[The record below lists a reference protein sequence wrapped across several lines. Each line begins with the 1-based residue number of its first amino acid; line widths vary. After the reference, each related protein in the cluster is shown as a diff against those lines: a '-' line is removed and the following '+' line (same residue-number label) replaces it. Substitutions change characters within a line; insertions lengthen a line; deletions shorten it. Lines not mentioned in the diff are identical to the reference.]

1 MTSLLPSPSDPFDQ
15 LHPGIRR
22 WVWRQG
28 WGDLR
33 PVQRAA
39 IPPIVAGGRDVIVA
53 AQTAGGKTEA
63 AFLPL
68 ISRVADEPGGGF
80 RLLYVSPLKALIN
93 DQFRRLDALCE
104 ALEVPVHRWHG
115 DVSASQKQKARQR
128 PAGVLLI
135 TPESL
140 EATFVRRGLEVARL
154 FGALDAVVID
164 ELHAFIGAERGR
176 QLQSLLHRLEVA
188 VGRRITRIGLS
199 ATLGDMGLAAD
210 FLRPGE
216 AERVALVEDAASD
229 QSLRLQLRGF
239 SRADQTAPS
248 QPSADPFAAEAAS
261 EAEDADVATQRAM
274 AEHLYK
280 TLRGGR
286 HLVFAGRRGAVEEL
300 SDLLRRICER
310 EHVPNE
316 FFPHHANLSRD
327 HRAFVEDRL
336 REGPLPTTAV
346 CTATLELGI
355 DIGDIASVAQIGP
368 PWSVA
373 SLRQRMGRSGRRAGH
388 PATLRILVAEQELRA
403 GSPPPDALRF
413 DLTQAVAMV
422 SLLLRRWVE
431 PPRPA
436 SVDLSTLTHQTLALI
451 AERGGVPAKF
461 AWETLC
467 RNGPFGLV
475 PPPLY
480 ADLLRAMGRTEA
492 GLIEQAADG
501 ALLLGQAGERLV
513 DHYDFYS
520 VFQTS
525 AEYRV
530 VHGGATLGTLPV
542 VTPLAAG
549 MTIIFSGRR
558 WTVMAVVD
566 REKLIEVA
574 PSSAGRPPSFGGGG
588 GDLHDTV
595 VETMRAVYAATE
607 VPAFLDGAAKALL
620 AEARAAYT
628 RYGLAD
634 SGVID
639 DEGHVWLFP
648 WVGTV
653 KLGTLALALRA
664 RDLDANMRGVAL
676 EIVGAAKDAAKDAVV
691 TALGAIASAPAP
703 DGLSLAATVANRS
716 IGKYDAF
723 LTDDLLLH
731 SFASQ
736 RLEPAALPDIA
747 RRLLGAAPA
756 PGRTLV

>member
-1 MTSLLPSPSDPFDQ
+1 MTIPTPTAPDSFDL

-22 WVWRQG
+22 WTWQQG

-33 PVQRAA
+33 PIQRAA
-39 IPPIVAGGRDVIVA
+39 IPSIVAGDRDVIVA

-68 ISRVADEPGGGF
+68 ISRIADEPGGGF

-104 ALEVPVHRWHG
+104 ALEVPVYRWHG

-128 PAGVLLI
+128 PSGILLM

-140 EATFVRRGLEVARL
+140 EATFARRGLEIPRL

-176 QLQSLLHRLEVA
+176 QLQSLLHRLEVSID
-188 VGRRITRIGLS
+188 RRITRIGLS
-199 ATLGDMGLAAD
+199 ATLGDMALAAD

-216 AERVALVEDAASD
+216 GERVELVEDTASD
-229 QSLRLQLRGF
+229 QSLLRLQLRGF
-239 SRADQTAPS
+239 TRTALAAPADAAQRQLS
-248 QPSADPFAAEAAS
+248 AAEAK
-261 EAEDADVATQRAM
+261 EELPEDADEAVQRAM

-286 HLVFAGRRGAVEEL
+286 HLVFAGRRGTVEEL
-300 SDLLRRICER
+300 SDLLRLICER
-310 EHVPNE
+310 DHVPNE

-327 HRAFVEDRL
+327 HRAYVEERL

-355 DIGDIASVAQIGP
+355 DIGDIASVVQVGP

-388 PATLRILVAEQELRA
+388 PATLRLLVAEQELRA
-403 GSPPPDALRF
+403 GLTPPDALRF
-413 DLTQAVAMV
+413 GLTQAVAMV

-436 SVDLSTLTHQTLALI
+436 SVDLSTLAHQTLALI
-451 AERGGVPAKF
+451 AERGGVPAKS
-461 AWETLC
+461 AWEILC

-475 PPPLY
+475 PPRLY
-480 ADLLRAMGRTEA
+480 AALLRAMGRPEA

-501 ALLLGQAGERLV
+501 TLLLGEAGERLV

-525 AEYRV
+525 TEFRV
-530 VHGGATLGTLPV
+530 VHGGTTLGTLPV

-558 WTVMAVVD
+558 WTVTAVVD
-566 REKLIEVA
+566 REKLIEVV
-574 PSSAGRPPSFGGGG
+574 PSSAGRPPPFGGGG

-595 VETMRAVYAATE
+595 VETMREVYAETGS
-607 VPAFLDGAAKALL
+607 PGFLDGTAKALL

-628 RYGLAD
+628 RYGLAG
-634 SGVID
+634 SGAID

-664 RDLDANMRGVAL
+664 RDIDANMRGVAL
-676 EIVGAAKDAAKDAVV
+676 EIIGTTREKVV
-691 TALGAIASAPAP
+691 MALDTIASAPAP
-703 DGLSLAATVANRS
+703 DAMSLAATATNRS

-736 RLEPAALPDIA
+736 KLEPAALPEIA
-747 RRLLGAAPA
+747 RRLLKTSP
-756 PGRTLV
+756 L

>member
-68 ISRVADEPGGGF
+68 ISRVIDEPGGGF

-104 ALEVPVHRWHG
+104 ALEVPVYRWHG
-115 DVSASQKQKARQR
+115 DVSASQKQRARQR
-128 PAGVLLI
+128 PAGVLLM

-140 EATFVRRGLEVARL
+140 EATFVRRGLEIPRL

-176 QLQSLLHRLEVA
+176 QLQSLLHRLEVSID
-188 VGRRITRIGLS
+188 RRITRIGLS
-199 ATLGDMGLAAD
+199 ATLGNMELAAG

-239 SRADQTAPS
+239 TRTTQAAPAQPPAVEAD
-248 QPSADPFAAEAAS
+248 AEV
-261 EAEDADVATQRAM
+261 EEDADEAVQRAM

-280 TLRGGR
+280 TLRGDR
-286 HLVFAGRRGAVEEL
+286 HLVFAGRRGTVEEL
-300 SDLLRRICER
+300 SDLLRRISER
-310 EHVPNE
+310 DHVPNE

-327 HRAFVEDRL
+327 HRAFVEERL

-355 DIGDIASVAQIGP
+355 DIGDIASVVQIGP

-388 PATLRILVAEQELRA
+388 PATLRLLVAEQELRA
-403 GSPPPDALRF
+403 GMPPPDTLRF
-413 DLTQAVAMV
+413 DLTQGVAMV
-422 SLLLRRWVE
+422 SLLLRHWVE

-475 PPPLY
+475 PPTLY
-480 ADLLRAMGRTEA
+480 AELLRAMGRPEV

-501 ALLLGQAGERLV
+501 TLLLGQAGERLV

-525 AEYRV
+525 TEYRV
-530 VHGGATLGTLPV
+530 VHGGTTLGTLPV

-566 REKLIEVA
+566 REKLIEVT

-595 VETMRAVYAATE
+595 VETMQAVYAAVE
-607 VPAFLDGAAKALL
+607 VPAFLDGTAKALL
-620 AEARAAYT
+620 AEARMAYT
-628 RYGLAD
+628 RYGLAG

-664 RDLDANMRGVAL
+664 RGIDANMRGVAL
-676 EIVGAAKDAAKDAVV
+676 EIIGTTKDAVV
-691 TALGAIASAPAP
+691 MALDAIASAPMPNSLA
-703 DGLSLAATVANRS
+703 LAATVANRS
-716 IGKYDAF
+716 IGKYDTF

-736 RLEPAALPDIA
+736 RLEPAALPGIA
-747 RRLLGAAPA
+747 RRLMKAAP
-756 PGRTLV
+756 L

>member
-1 MTSLLPSPSDPFDQ
+1 MTSLLPSPSDPFDR

-22 WVWRQG
+22 WVWQQG

-39 IPPIVAGGRDVIVA
+39 IPPIVAGGQDVIVS

-68 ISRVADEPGGGF
+68 ISRIADEPGGCF

-104 ALEVPVHRWHG
+104 ALEVPVYRWHG

-128 PAGVLLI
+128 PSGIVLM

-140 EATFVRRGLEVARL
+140 EATFVRRGLEIPRL

-176 QLQSLLHRLEVA
+176 QLQSLLHRLEVS
-188 VGRRITRIGLS
+188 VDRRITRIGLS
-199 ATLGDMGLAAD
+199 ATLGDMALAAD

-216 AERVALVEDAASD
+216 AGRVELVEDAASD

-239 SRADQTAPS
+239 TRTALTAPGEPAQRQLS
-248 QPSADPFAAEAAS
+248 AAEAK
-261 EAEDADVATQRAM
+261 EELPEDADADEAVQRAM

-286 HLVFAGRRGAVEEL
+286 HLVFAGRRGTVEEL
-300 SDLLRRICER
+300 SDLLRLICER

-327 HRAFVEDRL
+327 HRAYVEERL

-355 DIGDIASVAQIGP
+355 DIGDIASVVQVGP

-388 PATLRILVAEQELRA
+388 PATLRLLVAEQELRA
-403 GSPPPDALRF
+403 GLTPPDALRF
-413 DLTQAVAMV
+413 GLMQAVAMV

-451 AERGGVPAKF
+451 AERGGVPAKS
-461 AWETLC
+461 AWEILC

-475 PPPLY
+475 PPRLY
-480 ADLLRAMGRTEA
+480 ADLLRAMGRSEA

-501 ALLLGQAGERLV
+501 TLLLGEAGERLV

-525 AEYRV
+525 TEFRV
-530 VHGGATLGTLPV
+530 VHGGTTLGTLPV

-558 WTVMAVVD
+558 WSVTAVVD

-574 PSSAGRPPSFGGGG
+574 PSSAGRPPPFGGGG
-588 GDLHDTV
+588 GDLHDAV
-595 VETMRAVYAATE
+595 VETMREVYAETGI
-607 VPAFLDGAAKALL
+607 PAFLDSTAKALL

-628 RYGLAD
+628 RYGLAS
-634 SGVID
+634 SGAID

-664 RDLDANMRGVAL
+664 RDIDANMRGVGL
-676 EIVGAAKDAAKDAVV
+676 EIIGATREKVV
-691 TALGAIASAPAP
+691 IALDAIASAPAP
-703 DGLSLAATVANRS
+703 DAMSLAATVANRS

-723 LTDDLLLH
+723 LTDDILLH
-731 SFASQ
+731 SFACQ
-736 RLEPAALPDIA
+736 KLEPAALPEIA
-747 RRLLGAAPA
+747 RCLLKTSP
-756 PGRTLV
+756 L

>member
-1 MTSLLPSPSDPFDQ
+1 MTIPTPTAPDSFDL

-22 WVWRQG
+22 WTWQQG

-33 PVQRAA
+33 PIQRAA
-39 IPPIVAGGRDVIVA
+39 IPSIVAGDRDVIVA

-68 ISRVADEPGGGF
+68 ISRIADEPGGGF

-104 ALEVPVHRWHG
+104 ALEVPVYRWHG

-128 PAGVLLI
+128 PSGILLM

-140 EATFVRRGLEVARL
+140 EATFVRRGLEIPRL

-176 QLQSLLHRLEVA
+176 QLQSLLHRLEVSID
-188 VGRRITRIGLS
+188 RRITRIGLS
-199 ATLGDMGLAAD
+199 ATLGDMALAAD
-210 FLRPGE
+210 FLRPSEG
-216 AERVALVEDAASD
+216 ERVELVEDTASD
-229 QSLRLQLRGF
+229 QSLLRLQLRGF
-239 SRADQTAPS
+239 TRTALAAPADAAQRQLS
-248 QPSADPFAAEAAS
+248 AAEAK
-261 EAEDADVATQRAM
+261 EELPEDADEAVQRAM

-286 HLVFAGRRGAVEEL
+286 HLVFAGRRGTVEEL
-300 SDLLRRICER
+300 SDLLRLICER
-310 EHVPNE
+310 DHVPNE

-327 HRAFVEDRL
+327 HRAYVEERL

-355 DIGDIASVAQIGP
+355 DIGDIASVVQVGP

-388 PATLRILVAEQELRA
+388 PATLRLLVAEQELRA
-403 GSPPPDALRF
+403 GLTPPDALRF
-413 DLTQAVAMV
+413 GLTQAVAMV

-436 SVDLSTLTHQTLALI
+436 SVDLSTLAHQTLALI
-451 AERGGVPAKF
+451 AERCGVPAKS
-461 AWETLC
+461 AWEILC
-467 RNGPFGLV
+467 RNGPFRLV
-475 PPPLY
+475 PPRLY
-480 ADLLRAMGRTEA
+480 AALLRAMGRPEA

-501 ALLLGQAGERLV
+501 TLLLGEAGERLV

-525 AEYRV
+525 TEFRV
-530 VHGGATLGTLPV
+530 VHGGTTLGTLPV

-558 WTVMAVVD
+558 WTVTAVVD
-566 REKLIEVA
+566 REKLIEVV
-574 PSSAGRPPSFGGGG
+574 PSSARRPPPFGGGG

-595 VETMRAVYAATE
+595 VETMREVYVETGS
-607 VPAFLDGAAKALL
+607 PSFLDGTAKALL

-628 RYGLAD
+628 RYDLAS
-634 SGVID
+634 SGAID

-664 RDLDANMRGVAL
+664 RDIDANMRGVGL
-676 EIVGAAKDAAKDAVV
+676 EIIGATREKVV
-691 TALGAIASAPAP
+691 MALDAIASATAP
-703 DGLSLAATVANRS
+703 DAMSLAVNATNRS

-736 RLEPAALPDIA
+736 KLEPAALPEIA
-747 RRLLGAAPA
+747 RRLLKTSP
-756 PGRTLV
+756 L

>member
-1 MTSLLPSPSDPFDQ
+1 MAMTSLLPSPSDPFDQ

-22 WVWRQG
+22 WVWQQG

-68 ISRVADEPGGGF
+68 ISRVADESGGGF

-104 ALEVPVHRWHG
+104 ALGVPVYRWHG

-128 PAGVLLI
+128 PAGVLLM

-140 EATFVRRGLEVARL
+140 EATFVRRGLEIPHL

-176 QLQSLLHRLEVA
+176 QLQSLLHRLEVS
-188 VGRRITRIGLS
+188 VDRRITRIGLS
-199 ATLGDMGLAAD
+199 ATLGNMELAAD

-239 SRADQTAPS
+239 ARTTQAAPV
-248 QPSADPFAAEAAS
+248 QPPAAEADA
-261 EAEDADVATQRAM
+261 EVEEDADEAVQRAM

-286 HLVFAGRRGAVEEL
+286 HLVFAGRRGTVEEL

-310 EHVPNE
+310 DHVPNE

-327 HRAFVEDRL
+327 HRAFVEERL

-355 DIGDIASVAQIGP
+355 DIGDIASVVQIGP

-388 PATLRILVAEQELRA
+388 PATLRLLVAEQELRA
-403 GSPPPDALRF
+403 GMSPLDTLRF

-467 RNGPFGLV
+467 RNGPFGLI

-480 ADLLRAMGRTEA
+480 ANLLRAMGRAEV

-501 ALLLGQAGERLV
+501 TLLLGQAGERLV

-525 AEYRV
+525 TEYRV
-530 VHGGATLGTLPV
+530 VHSGTTLGTLPV
-542 VTPLAAG
+542 VTPLATG

-566 REKLIEVA
+566 REKLIEVT
-574 PSSAGRPPSFGGGG
+574 PSSAGRPPSFGGGD

-595 VETMRAVYAATE
+595 VETMQAVYAAVE
-607 VPAFLDGAAKALL
+607 VPAFLDGTAKALL
-620 AEARAAYT
+620 AEARMAYT
-628 RYGLAD
+628 RYGLAG

-664 RDLDANMRGVAL
+664 RGIDANMRGVAL
-676 EIVGAAKDAAKDAVV
+676 EIIGTTKDAVV
-691 TALGAIASAPAP
+691 MALDAIASAPVS
-703 DGLSLAATVANRS
+703 DSLGLAATVANRS
-716 IGKYDAF
+716 IGKYDTF
-723 LTDDLLLH
+723 LTADLLLH

-736 RLEPAALPDIA
+736 RLEPAALPGIA
-747 RRLLGAAPA
+747 RRLLKAAP
-756 PGRTLV
+756 L